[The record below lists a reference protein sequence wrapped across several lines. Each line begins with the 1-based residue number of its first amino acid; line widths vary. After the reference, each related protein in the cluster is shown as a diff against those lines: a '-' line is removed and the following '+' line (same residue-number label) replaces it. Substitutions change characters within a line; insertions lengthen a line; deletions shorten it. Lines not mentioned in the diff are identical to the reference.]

1 VFQGTRVVKAR
12 KRNQWKC
19 SFVVNFTCNYTL
31 EELGEKTMQ
40 LNQALGLRNNEL
52 VALIGA
58 GGKTTTMLHLAKEL
72 RDAGKKILVTTTTKI
87 FKPSK
92 PHVDKLFIV
101 EDLHAL
107 LRETAK
113 LDPPLIVGVGS
124 KFDDGKLLGLP
135 ARWLDEIGTNK
146 HFDAVLVEADGAAA
160 RLFKVPSELEPVV
173 PATTALTIW
182 IFSIKIVG
190 KPLDATL
197 VHRAERAAALSDTP
211 LGAPVTEE
219 LILQLAR
226 HPEGSLK
233 GIPSASRK
241 AAMINQADSPEE
253 IQKAKDLGKAL
264 LEVGFDRVVV
274 NSFVNNNLLNEIIAR

>member
-1 VFQGTRVVKAR
+1 MRQK
-12 KRNQWKC
+12 NQLKVQLC
-19 SFVVNFTCNYTL
+19 REFTCNSIL
-31 EELGEKTMQ
+31 EGLGEKTMQ
-40 LNQALGLRNNEL
+40 LNEALGLGNHEM

-58 GGKTTTMLHLAKEL
+58 GGKTTTLLHLAKEL
-72 RDAGKKILVTTTTKI
+72 RDAGKKVLVTTTTKI

-101 EDLHAL
+101 EDLRGL

-113 LDPPLIVGVGS
+113 LDPPLVIGAGS
-124 KFDDGKLLGLP
+124 KIEEGKLIGLP
-135 ARWLDEIGTNK
+135 AQWLDEIETNK
-146 HFDAVLVEADGAAA
+146 HFDAVLVEADGAAS
-160 RLFKVPSELEPVV
+160 RLFKVPSETEPVV
-173 PATTALTIW
+173 PETTGLTIW

-197 VHRAERAAALSDTP
+197 VHRPERAAALSGTA

-241 AAMINQADSPEE
+241 AAMINQADDPEE
-253 IQKAKDLGKAL
+253 IQRAEHLGKSLLAL
-264 LEVGFDRVVV
+264 GFDRVVV
-274 NSFVNNNLLNEIIAR
+274 NSFVNNNPLNQLIPH